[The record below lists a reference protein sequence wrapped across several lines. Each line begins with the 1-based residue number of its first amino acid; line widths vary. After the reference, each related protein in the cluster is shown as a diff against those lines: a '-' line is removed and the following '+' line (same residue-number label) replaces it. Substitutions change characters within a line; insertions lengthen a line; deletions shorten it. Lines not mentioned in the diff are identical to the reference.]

1 MRHLFT
7 TLALAACIALP
18 AGVHAD
24 EGELRA
30 TLEKRLP
37 GTRIG
42 AISRLP
48 FGDMY
53 EVVVNGINIIYVD
66 KSGDF
71 AIQGNLIDLKTR
83 QSITKKRSEEL
94 AFVDFGSIPL
104 DKAIVKVKGDGSRK
118 LVVFSDPDCPYCKQL
133 EKELALL
140 DNVTI
145 YTMLYPLSELHPDAR
160 RKAELIWCS
169 SDRARAWDNLMLF
182 GREPESNGNKC
193 DTPIDDIAQV
203 ATRLYIN
210 GTPGMVFENGRLVP
224 GVLQATDI
232 EDQLRMAR
240 KS

>member
-1 MRHLFT
+1 MRHLLT
-7 TLALAACIALP
+7 TLAFAACVAVP
-18 AGVHAD
+18 AAVHAD
-24 EGELRA
+24 EAELRTA
-30 TLEKRLP
+30 LEKRLP
-37 GTRIG
+37 GTKIG
-42 AISRLP
+42 AITRLP
-48 FGDMY
+48 FADMY
-53 EVVVNGINIIYVD
+53 EVVVNGINILYVD

-104 DKAIVKVKGDGSRK
+104 DKAIVKVRGDGSRK

-145 YTMLYPLSELHPDAR
+145 YTMLYPLTDLHPDAR
-160 RKAELIWCS
+160 RKAELVWCS
-169 SDRARAWDNLMLF
+169 PDPAKAWDNLMLF
-182 GREPESNGNKC
+182 GREPEASAAKC
-193 DTPIDDIAQV
+193 ETPI
-203 ATRLYIN
+203 
-210 GTPGMVFENGRLVP
+210 FENGRLVP

-232 EDQLRMAR
+232 EDRLRQDR